1 MTMILDTLVQGLLLG
16 GLFTLTALGLSLAFG
31 VMRLVNVAHG
41 DFMVLGAYFALIVM
55 QLLGIHPLPALLI
68 VLPGMAVAGYF
79 AQRLILDRTLGRDI
93 LPPLLVTFGFSVIV
107 QSALLEVFSADSR
120 RLDAGGL
127 VTASVNP
134 FGDFYVGWFPLL
146 ITLLAVALVGGMQ
159 WLFARTAIGRAF
171 RAVSDDQEIAQ
182 LMGINPKH
190 VFGLALALASA
201 CVGLAGVLFG
211 ISTTFDPAI
220 GPAHLIYAFEA
231 VIIGGMGSFWGTFV
245 GGVLLGTAQAIGF
258 RVDPGWGI
266 LFGHAVFLLV
276 LLARPSGLFPRTRD
290 R

>member
-1 MTMILDTLVQGLLLG
+1 VITLLDTLVQGLLLG
-16 GLFTLTALGLSLAFG
+16 GLYTLTALGLSLAFG

-41 DFMVLGAYFALIVM
+41 DFMVLGAYFALVIM
-55 QLLGIHPLPALLI
+55 QALGLHPLLALLI
-68 VLPGMAVAGYF
+68 VLPGMAVAGYL
-79 AQRLILDRTLGRDI
+79 AQRFILDRTLGHDI
-93 LPPLLVTFGFSVIV
+93 LPPLLVTFGFSIIV

-120 RLDAGGL
+120 RLDAGDL
-127 VTASVNP
+127 VTASFNA

-146 ITLLAVALVGGMQ
+146 ITVLAVAMVAAMQ

-182 LMGINPKH
+182 LMGIDQKH
-190 VFGLALALASA
+190 VFALALAIASA

-211 ISTTFDPAI
+211 MSTTFDPAI

-245 GGVLLGTAQAIGF
+245 GGVLLGTMQAIGF
-258 RVDPGWGI
+258 RVDPGWGV
-266 LFGHAVFLLV
+266 LFGHAAFLLV
-276 LLARPSGLFPRTRD
+276 LWVRPSGLFPRTRD
-290 R
+290 Q